1 VVWVWSRRSEWAAS
15 PHDYTNVILVGV
27 ILHRAQSS
35 RSLCQDGHRVW
46 ELETTESPDSGSWVS
61 PDTAGSRSS
70 ARDIDEAFRK
80 AEFRLRLL
88 LFGDGALTPPLLRGE
103 LPRQRVTNEVK
114 HLRAAFDE
122 LLELERTSRGEVA
135 DAAKALERELTERA
149 TAQAEAQRATQ
160 RAPLFTPAE
169 TGRVLGMSSSSVYRA
184 IRQGTI
190 TAATPPGAPIR
201 VASTEVLRLLEARDA
216 PAGD

>member
-1 VVWVWSRRSEWAAS
+1 
-15 PHDYTNVILVGV
+15 
-27 ILHRAQSS
+27 
-35 RSLCQDGHRVW
+35 
-46 ELETTESPDSGSWVS
+46 
-61 PDTAGSRSS
+61 
-70 ARDIDEAFRK
+70 
-80 AEFRLRLL
+80 LL

-122 LLELERTSRGEVA
+122 LLEVERTSRSEVA

-149 TAQAEAQRATQ
+149 AAQAEAQ

-169 TGRVLGMSSSSVYRA
+169 TARVLGMSSSAVYRA

-201 VASTEVLRLLEARDA
+201 VASTEVLRVLEARHA
-216 PAGD
+216 PTGE

>member
-1 VVWVWSRRSEWAAS
+1 M
-15 PHDYTNVILVGV
+15 
-27 ILHRAQSS
+27 
-35 RSLCQDGHRVW
+35 
-46 ELETTESPDSGSWVS
+46 
-61 PDTAGSRSS
+61 
-70 ARDIDEAFRK
+70 
-80 AEFRLRLL
+80 L

-122 LLELERTSRGEVA
+122 LLEVERTSRSEVA

-149 TAQAEAQRATQ
+149 VAQAEAQ

-169 TGRVLGMSSSSVYRA
+169 TARALGMSSSAVYRA

-201 VASTEVLRLLEARDA
+201 VASTEVLRVLEARHA
-216 PAGD
+216 PTGE

>member
-1 VVWVWSRRSEWAAS
+1 
-15 PHDYTNVILVGV
+15 
-27 ILHRAQSS
+27 
-35 RSLCQDGHRVW
+35 
-46 ELETTESPDSGSWVS
+46 
-61 PDTAGSRSS
+61 
-70 ARDIDEAFRK
+70 
-80 AEFRLRLL
+80 LL

-122 LLELERTSRGEVA
+122 LLEVERTSRSEVA

-169 TGRVLGMSSSSVYRA
+169 TARVLGMSSSAVYRA

-201 VASTEVLRLLEARDA
+201 VASTEVLRVLEARHA
-216 PAGD
+216 PTGE